1 MPQAIQNRKHPQPLA
16 VTASLRTKAALL
28 LTLARELTALAAMAA
43 ALGTGFLLLASTFG
57 P

>member
-1 MPQAIQNRKHPQPLA
+1 MPQAIQNRKHPQPLED
-16 VTASLRTKAALL
+16 TWSLRSKAGLL
-28 LTLARELTALAAMAA
+28 LTLARELTALAAMVV